1 MGALTMRPAVRW
13 FVTGVTIAALAVLLA
28 LWLRDGAV
36 HADYIT
42 AAVCFSALG
51 LLAQALKYRLGS
63 GAAGSITFIPFLA
76 FASLAPSW
84 SSMLAAAVATL
95 VAEASA
101 KRVAIKVVF
110 NTAQYG
116 LATGLAILAYN
127 GLGGSPLLYA
137 DVARLEALLPLAGL
151 FVVFMLTNWTLVS
164 CVIALVERRSAA
176 QIWTENTMSNI
187 VYDLFSFP
195 LLYLFVF
202 VYSRFGVNGVM
213 LLALPILGMRQLY
226 KTNWLLE
233 QTNQDLLQLMVAAIE
248 ARDPYTSGHSRRV
261 AQYSKLIAR
270 ATGLTGREVER
281 IGVAALLHDVG
292 KIHEEFAPLLRK
304 DGPLTIEERALME
317 THPLR
322 SADLVSN
329 VSQLK
334 DVVASIRH
342 HHENWDGTGYPDG
355 ISADA
360 IPLASRV
367 IMIADTIDA
376 MTTDRPYRKAL
387 GSDDVRAELTKWSG
401 RQFDPYLVTM
411 LLSSTLFP
419 QLFDKARITPTGLR
433 RAPVATQKA
442 TA

>member
-1 MGALTMRPAVRW
+1 MRPAVRW
-13 FVTGVTIAALAVLLA
+13 FVCGVTVAAIAVLFA
-28 LWLRDGAV
+28 LWRRDGSV
-36 HADYIT
+36 HSDYIT
-42 AAVCFSALG
+42 AAICFSALG

-63 GAAGSITFIPFLA
+63 GAAGSMTFIPFLA

-84 SSMLAAAVATL
+84 SSMVAAVAATL
-95 VAEASA
+95 IAEIGA
-101 KRVAIKVVF
+101 KRAAIKVVF

-116 LATGLAILAYN
+116 LATGLSILAYQ
-127 GLGGSPLLYA
+127 GMSGSPLLHA
-137 DVARLEALLPLAGL
+137 DVARLSAVAPLAGL

-164 CVIALVERRSAA
+164 CVIALVERRSPTDV
-176 QIWTENTMSNI
+176 WTENTMSNI

-202 VYSRFGVNGVM
+202 VYARFGVNGVL

-261 AQYSKLIAR
+261 AQYSKIIAR
-270 ATGLTGREVER
+270 ASGLTGREVER

-304 DGPLTIEERALME
+304 EGPLTVEERALME

-334 DVVASIRH
+334 DVVSCVRH

-355 ISADA
+355 VAGEA
-360 IPLASRV
+360 IPFASRV

-387 GSDDVRAELTKWSG
+387 GTEEVKAELAKWSG
-401 RQFDPYLVTM
+401 RQFDPRLVRT
-411 LLSSTLFP
+411 LSSSTLFP
-419 QLFDKARITPTGLR
+419 QLFDKARITPTGAR
-433 RAPVATQKA
+433 RQSGVSHKA

>member
-1 MGALTMRPAVRW
+1 MRPAVRW
-13 FVTGVTIAALAVLLA
+13 FVTGVTVAALSVLYA
-28 LWLRDGAV
+28 LWRRDSSV
-36 HADYIT
+36 HTDYVT

-95 VAEASA
+95 LAEVAA
-101 KRVAIKVVF
+101 KRAAIKVIF

-116 LATGLAILAYN
+116 LATGLAILTYGAFA
-127 GLGGSPLLYA
+127 GEPLLHA
-137 DVARLEALLPLAGL
+137 DVARLEAIPPLAGL
-151 FVVFMLTNWTLVS
+151 FVIFMLTNWTLVS
-164 CVIALVERRSAA
+164 CVIALVERRNAA
-176 QIWTENTMSNI
+176 EIWTENTMSNI

-195 LLYLFVF
+195 LLYLFVY
-202 VYSRFGVNGVM
+202 VYSRFGVNGVL

-270 ATGLTGREVER
+270 ASGLTGREVDR

-304 DGPLTIEERALME
+304 EGPLTIEERALME

-334 DVVASIRH
+334 DVVASVRH
-342 HHENWDGTGYPDG
+342 HHENWDGSGYPDG
-355 ISADA
+355 IGGDM

-387 GSDDVRAELTKWSG
+387 GSEDVKHELIKCSG
-401 RQFDPYLVTM
+401 RQFDPDLVRV

-433 RAPVATQKA
+433 RPSGASRKA